1 LLNFDELFINK
12 TLEITMINA
21 QSNSIISTLINSNG
35 IIKITLFLII
45 WGVIWLP
52 IAFPLSR
59 LIKWHPRA
67 PISNSQKLTLITS
80 LYLIAPFL
88 AWGVMGQRSL
98 NQILL
103 IFKASLLHSILL
115 GYVVGIITI
124 VLIDGIEWGLG
135 WLQWQKPPQLVNSAL
150 KTLPLL
156 FLVSLLVASV
166 EELIFRGVF
175 VQFLSQDF
183 NVWLTAVISS
193 LVFALLHL
201 LWERKDTL
209 AQLPGLF
216 LMGMVLFYS
225 VTIEGNIA
233 LAIGIH
239 GGWVLAISSLD
250 TLDIYQYNSQVNP
263 WLCGTKGKPLA
274 SLAGLMVLIVT
285 AFILFFVSSQM
296 V

>member
-1 LLNFDELFINK
+1 
-12 TLEITMINA
+12 MINA
-21 QSNSIISTLINSNG
+21 QSNSIIFTLINSNG
-35 IIKITLFLII
+35 ILKITLFLII

-124 VLIDGIEWGLG
+124 VLIDGIEWVLG

-156 FLVSLLVASV
+156 LLVSLLVASV

-193 LVFALLHL
+193 LIFALLHL

-250 TLDIYQYNSQVNP
+250 TLAIYQYNDHVNP
-263 WLCGTKGKPLA
+263 WLCGAKGKPLA

-285 AFILFFVSSQM
+285 GFILFFVSSQM